1 MQKLNHKYEIDWE
14 TYTPNLATNYEFPP
28 NEIPPQRPTEVNSP
42 SIWKQILVNLGI
54 VLAKINLTIDFPR
67 EKHF

>member
-42 SIWKQILVNLGI
+42 SI
-54 VLAKINLTIDFPR
+54 
-67 EKHF
+67 